1 MSYTYNNK
9 KIKEILDSKG
19 LSKRKVRIA
28 LKMANDI
35 TVQRWIAGED
45 IYIGRLLEL
54 CNKFNLSPL
63 DFIEYNGKP
72 IDIDS
77 DKSKILKETI
87 NEPSN
92 KTESKLI
99 EEQSIAEIK
108 MQCKD
113 DIYAIREEL
122 HRQEI
127 THIREVADL
136 TVRIREEE
144 RIRLFEQREQDRLK
158 YKQEMDELRK
168 HTEQLLSEK
177 EKEVSSML
185 QKMNDMQLEYKE
197 LELSATLSGS
207 RYKTPIAVADQ
218 PIPYKKTK
226 P

>member
-1 MSYTYNNK
+1 MSYTYNNR

-28 LKMANDI
+28 LNMANDI

-45 IYIGRLLEL
+45 IYIGRLLEF

-72 IDIDS
+72 IDMDS
-77 DKSKILKETI
+77 EKSETLKETT
-87 NEPSN
+87 NEPST
-92 KTESKLI
+92 KIESEPI
-99 EEQSIAEIK
+99 EGQSIAEVR

-127 THIREVADL
+127 AHIREVADL

-144 RIRLFEQREQDRLK
+144 RIRLFEQCEQDRLK
-158 YKQEMDELRK
+158 HKQEMDELRK

-177 EKEVSSML
+177 EKEVSLMQ
-185 QKMNDMQLEYKE
+185 QKMNNMQLEYKE
-197 LELSATLSGS
+197 LELSIALSES
-207 RYKTPIAVADQ
+207 RYKTPIAVAEQ
-218 PIPYKKTK
+218 QTPYKKTR